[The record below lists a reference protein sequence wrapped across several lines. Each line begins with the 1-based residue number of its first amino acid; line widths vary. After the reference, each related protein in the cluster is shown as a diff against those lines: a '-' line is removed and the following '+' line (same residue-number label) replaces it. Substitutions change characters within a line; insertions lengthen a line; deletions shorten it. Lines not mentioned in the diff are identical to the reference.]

1 MPKMGGANEA
11 YGMSSKSIKNNELV
25 SNLKESQN

>member
-11 YGMSSKSIKNNELV
+11 YGMSSKSIKNELV